1 MNSVWLP
8 NSRPAERIDGS
19 ACRPRLWRT
28 VPAGSGPASCFTV
41 FSVQSVFNRVRSE
54 IQIENGELEGR
65 QLTFL
70 RLTLTMTTAMNLHS
84 FLVALVVLLALL
96 VIATS
101 VFQKLRLG
109 SVIGLIVAGIALG
122 PWGLHIAPHVDR
134 LLNFTELG
142 VVLLMFTIG
151 LEMAPQKLWTIRR
164 LVFGL
169 GFFQVVITG
178 AFVTL
183 LLLSR
188 EFPWRGSLLG
198 GLGLALSSTAF
209 GMQILQERNET
220 TTPYGEA
227 SFAILLAQDLAIVP
241 LLALIPLLA
250 RHTAS
255 APGQPWPT
263 RLFQVVLALVI
274 VFIIGRYLLPF
285 VLRLLSNLKN
295 SHGYV
300 AAVFFTIFSA
310 ALVMEW
316 AGLSM
321 ALGAFLL
328 GMLLSGAEFKHR
340 IEEIVSPLKLALLD
354 LFFIA
359 VGMSMDLGILAQAG
373 WIMILRVIVIIL
385 VKTILLYLLARWF
398 GFDRGNAI
406 RIGALLSNAG
416 EFGFVL
422 FGAAVAAGIMS
433 AEGFNLA
440 ALTISISMAMTPV
453 MAKLGDALCARR
465 LAQNRT

>member
-1 MNSVWLP
+1 
-8 NSRPAERIDGS
+8 
-19 ACRPRLWRT
+19 
-28 VPAGSGPASCFTV
+28 
-41 FSVQSVFNRVRSE
+41 
-54 IQIENGELEGR
+54 
-65 QLTFL
+65 
-70 RLTLTMTTAMNLHS
+70 MNLHS
-84 FLVALVVLLALL
+84 FLVALVILLAVLI
-96 VIATS
+96 VATT
-101 VFQKLRLG
+101 VFEKLRLG
-109 SVIGLIVAGIALG
+109 SVIGLIVAGIGLG
-122 PWGLHIAPHVDR
+122 PWGLHIVPHVDR
-134 LLNFTELG
+134 LFNFTELG

-169 GFFQVVITG
+169 GSLQVVVTG
-178 AFVTL
+178 AFLTL
-183 LLLSR
+183 LLLTK
-188 EFPWRGSLLG
+188 EYPWRGSMLG

-209 GMQILQERNET
+209 GLQILQERNESA
-220 TTPYGEA
+220 TPYGEA

-241 LLALIPLLA
+241 LLALIPLLS
-250 RHTAS
+250 RSTAS
-255 APGQPWPT
+255 APGQPWPI
-263 RLFQVVLALVI
+263 RLFQVVLALLIVI
-274 VFIIGRYLLPF
+274 IIGRYLLPF

-295 SHGYV
+295 FHGFI

-340 IEEIVSPLKLALLD
+340 LEEIVSPLKLALLD

-373 WIMILRVIVIIL
+373 WIMIVRVVVIIM
-385 VKTILLYLLARWF
+385 VKTILLYYLARWF
-398 GFDRGNAI
+398 GFARGSAI
-406 RIGALLSNAG
+406 RTGALLSNAG

-422 FGAAVAAGIMS
+422 FGAARAAGIMS

-453 MAKLGDALCARR
+453 MVKLGDTICATRFV
-465 LAQNRT
+465 QNHLPD

>member
-1 MNSVWLP
+1 V
-8 NSRPAERIDGS
+8 
-19 ACRPRLWRT
+19 
-28 VPAGSGPASCFTV
+28 
-41 FSVQSVFNRVRSE
+41 
-54 IQIENGELEGR
+54 
-65 QLTFL
+65 
-70 RLTLTMTTAMNLHS
+70 NLHS
-84 FLVALVVLLALL
+84 FLVALVILLAVLA
-96 VIATS
+96 VATS

-151 LEMAPQKLWTIRR
+151 LEMAPEKLWTIRR

-169 GFFQVVITG
+169 GSLQVVVTG
-178 AFVTL
+178 AFLTL
-183 LLLSR
+183 LLLTK
-188 EFPWRGSLLG
+188 EFPWRGSVLG

-250 RHTAS
+250 RNPAG
-255 APGQPWPT
+255 APGQPWPMQ
-263 RLFQVVLALVI
+263 LFQVALALFI
-274 VFIIGRYLLPF
+274 VFITGRYLLPF
-285 VLRLLSNLKN
+285 VLRFLNNLKD
-295 SHGYV
+295 SHGFV
-300 AAVFFTIFSA
+300 AAVFFSIFGA

-328 GMLLSGAEFKHR
+328 GMLRSRAEFKHQV
-340 IEEIVSPLKLALLD
+340 EEIVSPLKLALLD

-359 VGMSMDLGILAQAG
+359 VGMSMDLGILAQVG

-385 VKTILLYLLARWF
+385 IKAILLYLLARWF
-398 GFDRGNAI
+398 GFDRANAI
-406 RIGALLSNAG
+406 RIGAVLSNAG

-422 FGAAVAAGIMS
+422 FGAAQAAGIMS
-433 AEGFNLA
+433 AKGFNLA

-453 MAKLGDALCARR
+453 MAKLSDAICANR
-465 LAQNRT
+465 LVQKRV

>member
-1 MNSVWLP
+1 MS
-8 NSRPAERIDGS
+8 
-19 ACRPRLWRT
+19 
-28 VPAGSGPASCFTV
+28 
-41 FSVQSVFNRVRSE
+41 
-54 IQIENGELEGR
+54 
-65 QLTFL
+65 
-70 RLTLTMTTAMNLHS
+70 LHS
-84 FLVALVVLLALL
+84 FLVALILLLGVLI
-96 VIATS
+96 VATS

-151 LEMAPQKLWTIRR
+151 LEMAPEKLWTIRR

-169 GFFQVVITG
+169 GTLQVVVTG
-178 AFVTL
+178 AFLTL
-183 LLLSR
+183 LLLTK
-188 EFPWRGSLLG
+188 EFPWRGSILG

-220 TTPYGEA
+220 TVPYGEA

-250 RHTAS
+250 RNSAG
-255 APGQPWPT
+255 APGQPWPMQ
-263 RLFQVVLALVI
+263 LFQVALALFI
-274 VFIIGRYLLPF
+274 VFITGRYLLPF
-285 VLRLLSNLKN
+285 VLRLVHNLKN
-295 SHGYV
+295 SHGFV
-300 AAVFFTIFSA
+300 AAVFFCIFGA

-328 GMLLSGAEFKHR
+328 GMLLSRAEFKHR
-340 IEEIVSPLKLALLD
+340 VEEIVNPLKLALLD

-373 WIMILRVIVIIL
+373 WIMILRVIFIIL
-385 VKTILLYLLARWF
+385 IKAILLYLLARWF
-398 GFDRGNAI
+398 GFDRANAI

-422 FGAAVAAGIMS
+422 FGAAQAAGIMS

-453 MAKLGDALCARR
+453 MAKLSDAICASR
-465 LAQNRT
+465 LVQKRV